1 MQDGGNQVRTADTRR
16 ARAFLRRFPGREH
29 LSTDQLLGL
38 FTDSPS
44 MATGDIT
51 EALTLVSDELEIP
64 IGLLRPRDTMAD
76 LLKPL
81 HTGNPLLWIAEW
93 TRAADGKSELNH
105 RLKERLRQR
114 NALHEWPAIPTLGDF
129 VRAWCGMVPSG
140 GAHGS
145 VS

>member
-1 MQDGGNQVRTADTRR
+1 MQDGGDQVSTADTRR
-16 ARAFLRRFPGREH
+16 AQAFLRRFPGREN
-29 LSTDQLLGL
+29 LSIDQLVGL
-38 FTDSPS
+38 FAGSSS
-44 MATGDIT
+44 MATIDVT

-64 IGLLRPRDTMAD
+64 IGLLRPRDAMDD

-81 HTGNPLLWIAEW
+81 HTGNPFFWIAEW

-114 NALHEWPAIPTLGDF
+114 NVLHEWPEIPTLGDF
-129 VRAWCGMVPSG
+129 VRAWCGG